1 MKKNKLFL
9 SVATLLLAVS
19 AVSYASMLG
28 MGAVTASSPEVSEV
42 EEVAELNEIA
52 RVAEVAEPKIEDYK
66 VTELDYTGNT
76 QYLLYNVEAKGY
88 FVGTNSWG
96 TRASY
101 TTTISAGYKVTIS
114 AGQGEGLYSLNDYC
128 LAKGGGL
135 YAVDCQGVDN
145 IWTDGTGRAGAG
157 MWQFTAQPDGTFLI
171 SNTNVK
177 AAEGEKTLYL
187 SVVPGSS
194 ENNEVI
200 AGTSLYMSN
209 VENAQNR
216 WAFVSVDYLTDL
228 EAYEKANYK
237 AGDEV
242 TSLAPGTWIAAQ
254 GNGPNPYSTG
264 TETFGNP
271 SFSAGKVLY
280 QSIEGLKNGEYEVTL
295 YAAANLA
302 AWNGQTGSGA
312 GIAQVYANTTTYD
325 VEVIDQKDCTL
336 SNYEYTLKATVTD
349 GTLEYGLQN
358 IATGGCWYVCQLV
371 KIKYVGEAVDLSEY
385 VKQLADA
392 VAAAEAV
399 SGNMNAVVKAA
410 LDKAISDNKAVSYTT
425 ADDYSAAIKSVK
437 DATANAK
444 ASVAV
449 YELAA
454 EYTGKADGLDK
465 TGKAIYAADVTVA
478 AVAAA
483 YNDGTLDA
491 ITDEQKS
498 AMDAAL
504 VAAVKAQTTD
514 GADMTLAI
522 VNPTIIN
529 NGQNTDCPYGWTE
542 STHTGWSWT
551 KATGDTFFENWNG
564 SASQVNFDFKQTITG
579 LPNGTYKVTANMF
592 ASTNGEEGA
601 EFTGKGYVLYGL
613 ASNEAQVSVDE
624 NNYDDPPTVFKAYTT
639 GEVYVVDG
647 TLTIGVK
654 TVGTPTERW
663 FGADNFKLT
672 YVSSKYPGK
681 EEPVEQIV
689 VMKYTGESTTVMT
702 GENDAELVNLDETDW
717 TVIGTKENKQQNVPG
732 LNKNKTIRLYGG
744 TSGSSVLTVT
754 GATYDVE
761 KIKVFIHQ
769 EGSNNN
775 DLLGVYVDD
784 KAVEGEDG
792 VYSINASEF
801 ALKNLNEETK
811 QVWID
816 SVYVYYK
823 EKAPVVEVASLGE
836 VKVDVNAAEGN
847 VTVTMPEY
855 TETLDGNKF
864 VADVTVKV
872 GETEVVVPVTVDAT
886 EAVVLPTSTF
896 VGDLPAGTE
905 VNVTIPA
912 GKLRLVN
919 ADEVTIAENK
929 TDIEFSITVSE
940 KKPESDVIVKMTYVD
955 FDNPDTSYGVVD
967 EAVIGYNK
975 IVNGEVAFGNTAW
988 GVNKIGYVLV
998 DASKLKGVVKKATLK
1013 AEISGSTDSKRGTAW
1028 GVGYNSS
1035 TWSSELT
1042 YNSAD
1047 KSITTCGEIVSSS
1060 QKSGAVFDEVSFDIT
1075 DAFANGNMSSTI
1087 IIYETAAAGGNIKN
1101 VTAEI
1106 ETGDPEISINGII
1119 YAVKS
1124 ENLFVN
1130 GSFDNG
1136 VAGWKATNYDT
1147 DAEAE
1152 NFTLADEGGFDGGA
1166 FITTNAGG
1174 AGSTTAPRQA
1184 IAVESGKTYY
1194 FSCYTSGKAPTS
1206 NNFQYNALF
1215 KLNGEKTENGLL
1227 TSFEWPQGAEQ
1238 TSDTW
1243 SKTEYVFTA
1252 DEDIPFVGVR
1262 MSWNQ
1267 GASFDGFALYEVEM
1281 LTSEL
1286 DAAKATALASIDA
1299 LAPIS
1304 DDLFCYSQAAIDA
1317 AKEAVNAATTVEEVL
1332 AVPTPKANAP
1342 VAGQAY
1348 AIANNTASGN
1358 LAVTTG
1364 ESNSI
1369 IVTADAYVYFT
1380 AVEGGYV
1387 ISNNDGEYIYKTT
1400 NDNWTFGAT
1409 TNIEEAYVVTVNV
1422 VEGGYTIQGVKG
1434 LFGTDSVD
1442 DGAIVYANK
1451 AAAANGVWTIAPV
1464 TIPDAIA
1471 GVDANAA
1478 ATVKKVVRNGRI
1490 VVVGNE
1496 KTYDVNGALLKK

>member
-1 MKKNKLFL
+1 MTEIVIINNIFINFISLMKKNKLFL
-9 SVATLLLAVS
+9 SVATLLLAGS

-52 RVAEVAEPKIEDYK
+52 QVAEVAEPKIEDYK

-101 TTTISAGYKVTIS
+101 TTTLSAGYKVTIS

-209 VENAQNR
+209 AENAQNR

-371 KIKYVGEAVDLSEY
+371 KIKYVGEAVDLSVY
-385 VKQLADA
+385 VSELTNA

-399 SGNMNAVVKAA
+399 NGNMNSTVKAA
-410 LDKAISDNKAVSYTT
+410 LDKAISDNKTATYTT

-601 EFTGKGYVLYGL
+601 EFSGKGYVLYGL

-639 GEVYVVDG
+639 GEVKVTDG

-672 YVSSKYPGK
+672 MVSCDAAVQDDPELAAAK
-681 EEPVEQIV
+681 E
-689 VMKYTGESTTVMT
+689 
-702 GENDAELVNLDETDW
+702 
-717 TVIGTKENKQQNVPG
+717 
-732 LNKNKTIRLYGG
+732 
-744 TSGSSVLTVT
+744 
-754 GATYDVE
+754 
-761 KIKVFIHQ
+761 
-769 EGSNNN
+769 
-775 DLLGVYVDD
+775 
-784 KAVEGEDG
+784 
-792 VYSINASEF
+792 
-801 ALKNLNEETK
+801 
-811 QVWID
+811 
-816 SVYVYYK
+816 
-823 EKAPVVEVASLGE
+823 
-836 VKVDVNAAEGN
+836 AAI
-847 VTVTMPEY
+847 
-855 TETLDGNKF
+855 
-864 VADVTVKV
+864 A
-872 GETEVVVPVTVDAT
+872 TVDA
-886 EAVVLPTSTF
+886 LP
-896 VGDLPAGTE
+896 VGDGL
-905 VNVTIPA
+905 
-912 GKLRLVN
+912 
-919 ADEVTIAENK
+919 
-929 TDIEFSITVSE
+929 F
-940 KKPESDVIVKMTYVD
+940 Y
-955 FDNPDTSYGVVD
+955 Y
-967 EAVIGYNK
+967 
-975 IVNGEVAFGNTAW
+975 
-988 GVNKIGYVLV
+988 
-998 DASKLKGVVKKATLK
+998 
-1013 AEISGSTDSKRGTAW
+1013 
-1028 GVGYNSS
+1028 
-1035 TWSSELT
+1035 
-1042 YNSAD
+1042 
-1047 KSITTCGEIVSSS
+1047 S
-1060 QKSGAVFDEVSFDIT
+1060 Q
-1075 DAFANGNMSSTI
+1075 ANI
-1087 IIYETAAAGGNIKN
+1087 
-1101 VTAEI
+1101 
-1106 ETGDPEISINGII
+1106 
-1119 YAVKS
+1119 
-1124 ENLFVN
+1124 
-1130 GSFDNG
+1130 
-1136 VAGWKATNYDT
+1136 
-1147 DAEAE
+1147 
-1152 NFTLADEGGFDGGA
+1152 
-1166 FITTNAGG
+1166 
-1174 AGSTTAPRQA
+1174 
-1184 IAVESGKTYY
+1184 
-1194 FSCYTSGKAPTS
+1194 
-1206 NNFQYNALF
+1206 
-1215 KLNGEKTENGLL
+1215 
-1227 TSFEWPQGAEQ
+1227 
-1238 TSDTW
+1238 
-1243 SKTEYVFTA
+1243 
-1252 DEDIPFVGVR
+1252 
-1262 MSWNQ
+1262 
-1267 GASFDGFALYEVEM
+1267 
-1281 LTSEL
+1281 
-1286 DAAKATALASIDA
+1286 DAAKA
-1299 LAPIS
+1299 
-1304 DDLFCYSQAAIDA
+1304 AINA
-1317 AKEAVNAATTVEEVL
+1317 AKTEEEVK
-1332 AVPTPKANAP
+1332 AVTVAANAP
-1342 VAGQAY
+1342 VEGKAY
-1348 AIANNTASGN
+1348 EIANTTAEGN
-1358 LAVTTG
+1358 LSVANSAVTIANG
-1364 ESNSI
+1364 
-1369 IVTADAYVYFT
+1369 AKVYFT
-1380 AVEGGYV
+1380 AVEGGYA
-1387 ISNNDGEYIYKTT
+1387 ISSENGEYIFKTS
-1400 NDNWTFGAT
+1400 DGWTLST
-1409 TNIEEAYVVTVNV
+1409 TTEISEAYVLNVNI
-1422 VEGGYTIQGVKG
+1422 VEGGYTISGNKGLLGTDSRSEGAVVYADKAAGNNGVWTIKEAVNIEDLSLEKVKELAIASLDLLPVGDALFYYSQANIDAVKGAIEAAENVDEVKAISAPSCNMPTEGQAYLVANTTADGNLSIADGAVTIAKDAKVFFTAVDGGFVISNADYEYVAQNNAQEYWMFTTTNNVEEAYVVSVNPVEGGYTIKGARG
-1434 LFGTDSVD
+1434 LFGTDDVAT
-1442 DGAIVYANK
+1442 GAVVYSDKSADK
-1451 AAAANGVWTIAPV
+1451 NGVWTITESVEEPDPEPV
-1464 TIPDAIA
+1464 PEGDLVVLHYEGKSSGNMTDGNNAELVSLNPETWTVTATKGYASAMPGVNADGSIRLYFNSAGSNSITVTNNVKKINSIKIEFVDESYSEAAVSVDGKVVA
-1471 GVDANAA
+1471 GVDGVYEIKSNSFTVTNASESRMQVRIKSISIYIEKDVDA
-1478 ATVKKVVRNGRI
+1478 ISTVADDATVGTVKKVVRNGRI
-1490 VVVGNE
+1490 VLVKGG
-1496 KTYDVNGALLKK
+1496 KTYNVNGALLSE